1 MDPILPSLVDAPSA
15 LNSNWTVLRMGAA
28 RLARQQNNFTLA
40 SKLLIQQFQ
49 STYAWPTGSSMSQ
62 SNSAA
67 VGSPLRSLHSDIS
80 SVETYSLTS
89 LKSMIERQQNSQMI
103 SIELETETAK
113 LMHALSLNKANNVN
127 ISIAIEFLS
136 RSILRHL
143 INENQVSSSYNPQRS
158 LINIE
163 KCSRNLL
170 HIAKWSRTATE
181 NNFDTMSMNTV
192 SLVKLHQLRKQYL
205 MNRLG
210 LDIAAGLKEICG
222 NNVDDESF
230 LEPFVR
236 KYVPMEE
243 LLIGEILDFSTITGP
258 GLGKTWFRFADWAYG
273 WGRQILARSLP

>member
-1 MDPILPSLVDAPSA
+1 
-15 LNSNWTVLRMGAA
+15 MGAV

-49 STYAWPTGSSMSQ
+49 STYTWPTGSSMSQ
-62 SNSAA
+62 SNNPA
-67 VGSPLRSLHSDIS
+67 VGSPLRSLHSDTS
-80 SVETYSLTS
+80 TVETYSLAS

-103 SIELETETAK
+103 SIELETETGK

-143 INENQVSSSYNPQRS
+143 INENQVNPSYNPQRS

-163 KCSRNLL
+163 KCARNLL

-205 MNRLG
+205 MNGLG
-210 LDIAAGLKEICG
+210 LDIAAGLMKRCAMERKA
-222 NNVDDESF
+222 DDEYF
-230 LEPFVR
+230 
-236 KYVPMEE
+236 
-243 LLIGEILDFSTITGP
+243 
-258 GLGKTWFRFADWAYG
+258 
-273 WGRQILARSLP
+273 